1 MGSRFSRYAIIEQ
14 KKFISITNAF
24 NKIIKQS
31 NRKPN
36 KISVDQRGEF
46 YNHVFKRWL
55 SNNDIIMYSTFNEG
69 KSLVFERFIRIL
81 KNKLYKHMINKN
93 VYYDVLDDIVN
104 KYNNTKHSTIKMK
117 PKDLKNDNNRVYI
130 MSIIKKVLDLM

>member
-1 MGSRFSRYAIIEQ
+1 MGSRFSRYAIIKQ
-14 KKFISITNAF
+14 KKKLYAFVVPLKDKKGISITNAF

-31 NRKPN
+31 NQIQIKPD
-36 KISVDQRGEF
+36 KIWVDQGGEF

-69 KSLVFERFIRIL
+69 KSVVVERFIIIEYIL
-81 KNKLYKHMINKN
+81 
-93 VYYDVLDDIVN
+93 
-104 KYNNTKHSTIKMK
+104 
-117 PKDLKNDNNRVYI
+117 